1 MALYKKGFTPSV
13 LMLEG
18 NASLPLP
25 RCGETLDQS
34 PCLIYF
40 EKSSFFVRVSVSL
53 CSLVHASTV
62 KPAVFLK
69 LVFGCVSFLAVSKG
83 IGLLMNVPFA
93 VFFFFLPIKHQHYGG
108 EYSQHSH

>member
-25 RCGETLDQS
+25 PCGETLDQS
-34 PCLIYF
+34 PCWIYF
-40 EKSSFFVRVSVSL
+40 EKSSFVCVCVSVSL

-69 LVFGCVSFLAVSKG
+69 LVLGCVSFLAVSKG
-83 IGLLMNVPFA
+83 IGLLMNVPLLY
-93 VFFFFLPIKHQHYGG
+93 FFPANKASTLWW
-108 EYSQHSH
+108 